1 MKNEVLHILIA
12 EDDIA
17 HAAAVQRNLQSYFP
31 DALIKCV
38 TGAGAFREQ
47 IALDTPQIAL
57 LDMYLADGNGI
68 ELLSSF
74 SGDTPFPVIMMTSF
88 GNEQVAVDSIKA
100 GALAY
105 IVKSPDAFESIGK
118 TVENTLW
125 EWKLLQEKK
134 QGQGVLYESERFL
147 RATLDALSAHISI
160 LDDSGVIVS
169 VNRSWMEFAEANSA
183 TGNVSVGSS
192 YLAVCDAATGPCS
205 EGAAEMAG
213 AIRAL
218 ARGDMDAFSLEYA
231 CHSPGEER
239 WFIAKA
245 TRFAGI
251 RNNLVVVAHENI
263 TKRKLAERERETR
276 ESMLAQALGDLKDAQ
291 ARVIQQE
298 KMASVGQLAAGVAHE
313 INNPMGYIT
322 SNMNVLWKYSEKL
335 VQFIEALEQ
344 ALEQCADQATKESLD
359 GLKHQIKLEY
369 VMKDLWNLISESL
382 EGSKRVSKI
391 VNDLKSFSR
400 AGGDE
405 ALPSDLNECI
415 MSTINVVR
423 NEIKYVAELDLRL
436 GELPLVVCRSQQIS
450 QVVMNLLVNAAHAI
464 SDKGVITLATLYRE
478 PDNLVEISVSDT
490 GCGIAPENLG
500 KIFEP
505 FFTTKEPG
513 KGTGLGL
520 AISYDIVRKHGGELL
535 VSSAVGKGTTF
546 TMRLPA
552 GRVEI

>member
-1 MKNEVLHILIA
+1 MKNEVLRILIV
-12 EDDIA
+12 EDDSA
-17 HAAAVQRNLQSYFP
+17 HATAVQRSLQSYFP
-31 DALIKCV
+31 GALIEKI
-38 TGAGAFREQ
+38 R
-47 IALDTPQIAL
+47 
-57 LDMYLADGNGI
+57 
-68 ELLSSF
+68 S
-74 SGDTPFPVIMMTSF
+74 
-88 GNEQVAVDSIKA
+88 
-100 GALAY
+100 
-105 IVKSPDAFESIGK
+105 
-118 TVENTLW
+118 
-125 EWKLLQEKK
+125 QE
-134 QGQGVLYESERFL
+134 VLCESELFF
-147 RATLDALSAHISI
+147 RATLDALSAHIAI
-160 LDDSGVIVS
+160 LDDGGVIVS
-169 VNRSWMEFAEANSA
+169 VNRAWLEFAGANSA
-183 TGNVSVGSS
+183 TGNVGVGSN
-192 YLAVCDAATGPCS
+192 YLAVCDAVTGPSS

-218 ARGDMDAFSLEYA
+218 VRGDMIDYSLEYA
-231 CHSPGEER
+231 CHSPDEER

-245 TRFAGI
+245 TRFAGS
-251 RNNLVVVAHENI
+251 RSNQVVIAHENI
-263 TKRKLAERERETR
+263 TKRKQAEIERETH
-276 ESMLAQALGDLKDAQ
+276 ESMLAQALGDLKEAQ

-322 SNMNVLWKYSEKL
+322 SNMNVLWKYTEKL
-335 VQFIEALEQ
+335 AQYIETLEQ
-344 ALEQCADQATKESLD
+344 ALEQCADQDTKKTLGE
-359 GLKHQIKLEY
+359 LKRRIKLEY

-405 ALPSDLNECI
+405 ALPSNLNECI

-552 GRVEI
+552 GRKSRSTPD